1 MYNVTS
7 IDELIKMSQGEVVEL
22 PPFIQGQKFIARM
35 KRPSMMAL
43 IKQGKIPNSLL
54 RTANA
59 LFTGKVEDEAEV
71 DDEFLKDLLGVI
83 DILAE
88 ASLIEPSWQDIK
100 SAGVELTDEQYM
112 FIFNYTQKGLND
124 LQPFPEDEKSS
135 AGNWD
140 GSTI

>member
-7 IDELIKMSQGEVVEL
+7 IDELINMSQGEVVEL

-71 DDEFLKDLLGVI
+71 DDEFLNDLLGVI

-112 FIFNYTQKGLND
+112 FIFNYTQKGVND
-124 LQPFPEDEKSS
+124 LQPFPEDENSS
-135 AGNWD
+135 AGNWN
-140 GSTI
+140 GSTV